1 MVQLGKGGEKM
12 NWTVLR
18 DSKTMWGF
26 AIAILFAILSIVLA
40 VKESGYWVVLVVL
53 ATVLTFLSV
62 NRADKVY
69 KSRR

>member
-12 NWTVLR
+12 NWLVLR
-18 DSKTMWGF
+18 DSKTMSGF
-26 AIAILFAILSIVLA
+26 VIAILLAILSVVFA
-40 VKESGYWVVLVVL
+40 VKESDYWVVLVVL

-69 KSRR
+69 KSRS

>member
-12 NWTVLR
+12 NWLVLK
-18 DSKTMWGF
+18 DSKTMSGF
-26 AIAILFAILSIVLA
+26 VIAILLAILSVVFA
-40 VKESGYWVVLVVL
+40 VKESDYWIVLVVL

-69 KSRR
+69 KSRN